1 MDSSDTPIGM
11 QNVGYLTISL
21 SPSHKLSYADMERLQ
36 KKAEPRCATPQILMH
51 MTYEIKSNCIERVIH
66 SVYEIVVQPLT
77 LLQLKVDKLVDTMD
91 GFTKL
96 SNLFERNV
104 SLTRASPVS
113 VDEEKQVD
121 TVNLQSA
128 RQQELEVLAR
138 EKASLT
144 KCILELY
151 RKLCVCLEENSFKP
165 RGRALY

>member
-1 MDSSDTPIGM
+1 MDSSDTPIGI
-11 QNVGYLTISL
+11 QNVGYLTICL

-36 KKAEPRCATPQILMH
+36 KKAEPRCATPQVLMH
-51 MTYEIKSNCIERVIH
+51 MTYEIKGNGIERVIY
-66 SVYEIVVQPLT
+66 SVYEVGLQPLT
-77 LLQLKVDKLVDTMD
+77 LLQLKVDNLVDIMD

-96 SNLFERNV
+96 PNVFERNV
-104 SLTRASPVS
+104 SLTGASSVS

-144 KCILELY
+144 KCILELN
-151 RKLCVCLEENSFKP
+151 RKL
-165 RGRALY
+165 